1 MFASSLQ
8 TIRQQLDDDGLYIW
22 EKVGVWIWQVIWLSL
37 CVYACE
43 VFTFVQLVQI
53 ITFSIFWKFLF
64 HRSVPSWKRVNWR
77 GCFLSTGYLAWKMPC
92 SSIPQAYINSKEEQT
107 TKTSFDSFKMKKK
120 LCGKK
125 HWHIL
130 HFLCGA
136 YSSYPVIMCVV
147 KILLAISTGTHVW
160 DLHTSFPLFP
170 LLLCTGA
177 FVCMKL
183 YAFTTEMT
191 LTCVS

>member
-1 MFASSLQ
+1 M
-8 TIRQQLDDDGLYIW
+8 
-22 EKVGVWIWQVIWLSL
+22 
-37 CVYACE
+37 CVCMWSFYFCATGANHHIFELLE
-43 VFTFVQLVQI
+43 VFVPQVC
-53 ITFSIFWKFLF
+53 
-64 HRSVPSWKRVNWR
+64 PSWKRVNWC
-77 GCFLSTGYLAWKMPC
+77 GCFLSISWLSGLKNAMLL
-92 SSIPQAYINSKEEQT
+92 NSTSLYELQRKT
-107 TKTSFDSFKMKKK
+107 KTSKTSFDSFKMKKK

-130 HFLCGA
+130 HFLFGA
-136 YSSYPVIMCVV
+136 CSSYPVIMCVV

-160 DLHTSFPLFP
+160 DLHPSVPLFP